1 MYQSRMIARFCRVL
15 LSGVAAGAVCAHA
28 AVPASGPFGA
38 EPFGNFEPTKPLV
51 GGGWQV
57 LAGERAKPATL
68 AANSPPPASPAGI
81 SQAAV
86 VQVTAP
92 PATGAPAI
100 AGQAAQA
107 PVGSSASLERSWT
120 VSPADANYRVLI
132 EKWAREA
139 GWTAAQWEVDQ
150 DVPIDASDAFSGDF
164 KTAVR
169 RVLSATEMTD
179 YSLKPCFYSN
189 NYVRVV
195 KLTTKCDPSK

>member
-1 MYQSRMIARFCRVL
+1 MYQSRMLARFCRTL
-15 LSGVAAGAVCAHA
+15 LSGAAAFAVCAHA
-28 AVPASGPFGA
+28 AVPASSPFGA
-38 EPFGNFEPTKPLV
+38 EPFGNFEPTKPLA

-57 LAGERAKPATL
+57 LAGERAKPTTV
-68 AANSPPPASPAGI
+68 AAISPAVA
-81 SQAAV
+81 S
-86 VQVTAP
+86 TP
-92 PATGAPAI
+92 S
-100 AGQAAQA
+100 AAQVAVTPVAVTPA
-107 PVGSSASLERSWT
+107 PSTVPPLSPSAPQERSWN

-150 DVPIDASDAFSGDF
+150 DVPIEASDAFSGDF

>member
-1 MYQSRMIARFCRVL
+1 VPP
-15 LSGVAAGAVCAHA
+15 LS
-28 AVPASGPFGA
+28 PS
-38 EPFGNFEPTKPLV
+38 
-51 GGGWQV
+51 
-57 LAGERAKPATL
+57 
-68 AANSPPPASPAGI
+68 
-81 SQAAV
+81 
-86 VQVTAP
+86 AP
-92 PATGAPAI
+92 
-100 AGQAAQA
+100 
-107 PVGSSASLERSWT
+107 LERSWS

-150 DVPIDASDAFSGDF
+150 DVPIEASDAFSGDF

>member
-1 MYQSRMIARFCRVL
+1 M
-15 LSGVAAGAVCAHA
+15 
-28 AVPASGPFGA
+28 
-38 EPFGNFEPTKPLV
+38 
-51 GGGWQV
+51 
-57 LAGERAKPATL
+57 
-68 AANSPPPASPAGI
+68 
-81 SQAAV
+81 
-86 VQVTAP
+86 
-92 PATGAPAI
+92 
-100 AGQAAQA
+100 
-107 PVGSSASLERSWT
+107 
-120 VSPADANYRVLI
+120 SPADANYRVLI

-150 DVPIDASDAFSGDF
+150 DVPIEASDAFSGDF